1 MTSEQIKQELLQQ
14 LNLEQKGIKIYGGGG
29 IKFAVSDK
37 DLQKDLPGAR
47 HVNKEKLKQDV
58 IEKVNQLEK
67 EF

>member
-14 LNLEQKGIKIYGGGG
+14 LNMKDKGIKIYGGGG

-47 HVNKEKLKQDV
+47 HLNKEKLGQA
-58 IEKVNQLEK
+58 VNDRIS
-67 EF
+67 